1 MNYGAKKMTKNTV
14 IIMIIILAGV
24 AGFVF
29 WQNQD
34 GGSEALIAKAESAA
48 MAARET
54 MNAADS
60 PEAMMEAVQ
69 ATARKD
75 AEALIAKDEM
85 GK

>member
-29 WQNQD
+29 WQNQA
-34 GGSEALIAKAESAA
+34 GGAGALAKAESAA

>member
-1 MNYGAKKMTKNTV
+1 MTKNTV

-29 WQNQD
+29 WQNQA
-34 GGSEALIAKAESAA
+34 GGSEALAKAESAA
-48 MAARET
+48 MAAREA

-75 AEALIAKDEM
+75 AEALIAKDAM